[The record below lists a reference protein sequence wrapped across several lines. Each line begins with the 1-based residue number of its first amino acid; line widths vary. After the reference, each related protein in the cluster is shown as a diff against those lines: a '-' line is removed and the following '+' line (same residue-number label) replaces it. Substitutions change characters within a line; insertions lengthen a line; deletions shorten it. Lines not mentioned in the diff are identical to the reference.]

1 MKKFVVL
8 YQSEAA
14 AAGESTA
21 EAIANTSPEQMK
33 AGMALWQAWHA
44 KCKDAIVDLGAPL
57 GGAVRVDAAGAAAA
71 HSAVSGYSVLQAE
84 SKDAAVRL
92 MEGHPHFHMPGA
104 SIEILEVV
112 PMPGV

>member
-14 AAGESTA
+14 AAGGSTA

-44 KCKDAIVDLGAPL
+44 KCKDAILDLGAPL
-57 GGAVRVDAAGAAAA
+57 GGAVRVDAGGPAPE
-71 HSAVSGYSVLQAE
+71 HSAISGYSILQAA
-84 SKDAAVRL
+84 SKEDAVKL

-104 SIEILEVV
+104 SIQILEVV
-112 PMPGV
+112 PMPNM

>member
-14 AAGESTA
+14 AAGGSTA
-21 EAIANTSPEQMK
+21 EAIAKASPEQMK

-44 KCKDAIVDLGAPL
+44 KCKDAILDLGAPL
-57 GGAVRVDAAGAAAA
+57 GGAMRVDASGAAAQ
-71 HSAVSGYSVLQAE
+71 HSAISGYSILQAE
-84 SKDAAVRL
+84 SKDAAVKL
-92 MEGHPHFHMPGA
+92 MEGHPHFQMPGS

-112 PMPGV
+112 PMPGM